1 SDLFNDKRSVSR
13 HRDVYQTLSHELDNF
28 VH

>member
-1 SDLFNDKRSVSR
+1 MSR